1 MIWRQENRVE
11 WWFYFPKKG
20 NSSKRGSKEM
30 PLRYLS
36 VTLIVTERKAYC
48 ILILSYLACFWMS
61 QPDYLFGQQWE
72 CYCHLAFVQLWHD
85 VSVYRTCKKYSPCSQ
100 GMEMLKRFVSFHYP
114 LSDVSIFWGGWHPTV
129 LENSGWTKGPWAE
142 RLALGY
148 TRSQAVHRCKWYLA
162 SQIRLWSCCHWPS
175 LFFFL
180 FFNKIFVALSQS
192 RVAVVIMM
200 PWNLGTRFS
209 VARSIPIEYQAGL
222 ESPRGLTFWFFGDS
236 WEEREEST
244 VGVH

>member
-1 MIWRQENRVE
+1 MIWGQENRVE

-85 VSVYRTCKKYSPCSQ
+85 VSVYRTCKKYSPCSR

-114 LSDVSIFWGGWHPTV
+114 LSDVSIFWGGWNV
-129 LENSGWTKGPWAE
+129 LYLDLDG
-142 RLALGY
+142 GY
-148 TRSQAVHRCKWYLA
+148 MAVHICKNSSSYILKLCVLFKDLKKIMQGIICFIFIYILIKF
-162 SQIRLWSCCHWPS
+162 QIWFEP
-175 LFFFL
+175 FYKDIQ
-180 FFNKIFVALSQS
+180 N
-192 RVAVVIMM
+192 
-200 PWNLGTRFS
+200 
-209 VARSIPIEYQAGL
+209 YQIIK
-222 ESPRGLTFWFFGDS
+222 
-236 WEEREEST
+236 
-244 VGVH
+244 